1 MKNSPIPSIYDVQ
14 LTEHFRLSELL
25 KSATAE
31 RLNILNIPRMDTVE
45 RLMSLCIWLL
55 EPLRIQYGE
64 PIYITSGYRSE
75 ALNKA
80 IKGAKGSQHMKGE
93 AADIKGENRDENMKI
108 YRLLVENYD
117 FDQLILEKCDEQGR
131 PAWLHVSYRNFK
143 ENRQQILR
151 T

>member
-14 LTEHFRLSELL
+14 LTKHFRLSEFL

-31 RLNILNIPRMDTVE
+31 SLNIPNIPKLGNVGM
-45 RLMSLCIWLL
+45 LKILCEKVL
-55 EPLRIQYGE
+55 EPLRKEYGK
-64 PIYITSGYRSE
+64 PIYVTSGYRSE

-80 IKGAKGSQHMKGE
+80 IKGAKNSQHMIGE
-93 AADIKGENRDENMKI
+93 AADIKGANRDENLKL
-108 YRLLVENYD
+108 YHLLHENYD

-131 PAWLHVSYRNFK
+131 PAWLHVSYKNYLD
-143 ENRQQILR
+143 NRLHVLR

>member
-14 LTEHFRLSELL
+14 LTEHFRLSEFL

-31 RLNILNIPRMDTVE
+31 RLNIPNIPSMQIVE
-45 RLMSLCIWLL
+45 NLANLCVQLL
-55 EPLRIQYGE
+55 EPLRKEYGK
-64 PIYITSGYRSE
+64 PIYVTSGYRSE

-80 IKGAKGSQHMKGE
+80 IKGAKNSQHMCGE
-93 AADIKGENRDENMKI
+93 AADIKGANRDENLKLAS
-108 YRLLVENYD
+108 LLHEHFD

-131 PAWLHVSYRNFK
+131 PAWVHVSYKNYLD
-143 ENRQQILR
+143 NRLVIIR